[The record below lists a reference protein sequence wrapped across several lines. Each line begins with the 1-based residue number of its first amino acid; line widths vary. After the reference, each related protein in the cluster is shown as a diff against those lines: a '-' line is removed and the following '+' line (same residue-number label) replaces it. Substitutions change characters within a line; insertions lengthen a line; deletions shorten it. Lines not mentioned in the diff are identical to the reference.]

1 MLLKYNVFNISIN
14 NIDMILVFLSV
25 KYGDGINIS
34 RRILERKYAIS
45 IDIKKVETLYLE
57 KDNIKQED
65 RELLIIKTR
74 EELFDK
80 IEELVKDI
88 YKSNIIEIY
97 SINVEDVNKDFL
109 DLLEKETSI
118 KKIKNA

>member
-1 MLLKYNVFNISIN
+1 
-14 NIDMILVFLSV
+14 MIVIFLSV
-25 KYGDGINIS
+25 KNGDGINIS

-57 KDNIKQED
+57 KDNIKEED
-65 RELLIIKTR
+65 REILIIKTR
-74 EELFDK
+74 KELFDK
-80 IEELVKDI
+80 IEELIKEI
-88 YKSNIIEIY
+88 YKNNIIEMY
-97 SINVEDVNKDFL
+97 SINVEDANKDFL

>member
-1 MLLKYNVFNISIN
+1 
-14 NIDMILVFLSV
+14 MIVVFLSV
-25 KYGDGINIS
+25 KNGDGINIS
-34 RRILERKYAIS
+34 RRIFERKYAIS

-57 KDNIKQED
+57 KDNIKEED
-65 RELLIIKTR
+65 RELLLIKTR

-80 IEELVKDI
+80 IEELIKEI
-88 YKSNIIEIY
+88 YKNNIIEIY
-97 SINVEDVNKDFL
+97 SINVEDANKDFL

>member
-1 MLLKYNVFNISIN
+1 
-14 NIDMILVFLSV
+14 MIVIFLSV
-25 KYGDGINIS
+25 KNGDGINIS

-57 KDNIKQED
+57 KDNIREED
-65 RELLIIKTR
+65 RELLLIKTR

-80 IEELVKDI
+80 IEELIKEI
-88 YKSNIIEIY
+88 YKNSIIEIY
-97 SINVEDVNKDFL
+97 SINVEDANKDFL

>member
-1 MLLKYNVFNISIN
+1 
-14 NIDMILVFLSV
+14 MIVIFLSV
-25 KYGDGINIS
+25 KNGDGINIS

-57 KDNIKQED
+57 KDNIKEED

-80 IEELVKDI
+80 IEELIKEI
-88 YKSNIIEIY
+88 YKDNIIEMY
-97 SINVEDVNKDFL
+97 SINVEDANKDFL

>member
-1 MLLKYNVFNISIN
+1 
-14 NIDMILVFLSV
+14 MIAIFLSV

-34 RRILERKYAIS
+34 KRILERKYAIS

-80 IEELVKDI
+80 IEELVKEI
-88 YKSNIIEIY
+88 YKNNIIEIY

>member
-1 MLLKYNVFNISIN
+1 
-14 NIDMILVFLSV
+14 MIVIYLSV
-25 KYGDGINIS
+25 KNGDGINIS

-57 KDNIKQED
+57 KDNIKEED
-65 RELLIIKTR
+65 MELLIIKTR
-74 EELFDK
+74 KELFDK
-80 IEELVKDI
+80 IEELIKEI
-88 YKSNIIEIY
+88 YKNNIVEMY
-97 SINVEDVNKDFL
+97 SINVEDANKDFL

>member
-1 MLLKYNVFNISIN
+1 
-14 NIDMILVFLSV
+14 LSV

-57 KDNIKQED
+57 KDNIKEED

-80 IEELVKDI
+80 IEELIKEI
-88 YKSNIIEIY
+88 YKDNIIEMY

>member
-1 MLLKYNVFNISIN
+1 
-14 NIDMILVFLSV
+14 MIVVFLSV

-45 IDIKKVETLYLE
+45 IDINKVETLYLE
-57 KDNIKQED
+57 KDNIKEED

-80 IEELVKDI
+80 IEELIKDI
-88 YKSNIIEIY
+88 YKYNIIEMY
-97 SINVEDVNKDFL
+97 SINVEDANKDFL

>member
-1 MLLKYNVFNISIN
+1 
-14 NIDMILVFLSV
+14 MIVIYLSV
-25 KYGDGINIS
+25 KNGDGINIS

-57 KDNIKQED
+57 KDNIKEED
-65 RELLIIKTR
+65 MELLIIKTR

-80 IEELVKDI
+80 IEELIKEI
-88 YKSNIIEIY
+88 YKNNIVEMY
-97 SINVEDVNKDFL
+97 SINVEDANKDFL

>member
-1 MLLKYNVFNISIN
+1 
-14 NIDMILVFLSV
+14 MIVIYLSV
-25 KYGDGINIS
+25 KNGDGINVS

-57 KDNIKQED
+57 KDNIKEED

-80 IEELVKDI
+80 IEELIKEI
-88 YKSNIIEIY
+88 YKNNIIEMY
-97 SINVEDVNKDFL
+97 SINVDDANKDFL

-118 KKIKNA
+118 KKIKNV

>member
-1 MLLKYNVFNISIN
+1 
-14 NIDMILVFLSV
+14 MIVIFLSV
-25 KYGDGINIS
+25 KNGDGINIS

-57 KDNIKQED
+57 KDNIKEED
-65 RELLIIKTR
+65 RELLLIKTR

-80 IEELVKDI
+80 IEELIKEI
-88 YKSNIIEIY
+88 YKNSIIEIY
-97 SINVEDVNKDFL
+97 SINVEDANKDFL

>member
-1 MLLKYNVFNISIN
+1 
-14 NIDMILVFLSV
+14 MIVIFLSV
-25 KYGDGINIS
+25 KNGDGINIS

-57 KDNIKQED
+57 KDNIKEED

-80 IEELVKDI
+80 IEELMKEVYKD
-88 YKSNIIEIY
+88 NIIEIY
-97 SINVEDVNKDFL
+97 SINVEDANKDFL

>member
-1 MLLKYNVFNISIN
+1 
-14 NIDMILVFLSV
+14 LSV

-57 KDNIKQED
+57 KDNIKEED

-80 IEELVKDI
+80 IEELIKEI
-88 YKSNIIEIY
+88 YKDNIIEMY
-97 SINVEDVNKDFL
+97 SINVEDANKDFL

>member
-1 MLLKYNVFNISIN
+1 
-14 NIDMILVFLSV
+14 MIVIFLSV
-25 KYGDGINIS
+25 KNGDGINIS
-34 RRILERKYAIS
+34 RRILEKKYAIS

-57 KDNIKQED
+57 RDNIKEED

-80 IEELVKDI
+80 IEELIKEI
-88 YKSNIIEIY
+88 YKDNIIEMY

>member
-1 MLLKYNVFNISIN
+1 
-14 NIDMILVFLSV
+14 MIVIFLSV
-25 KYGDGINIS
+25 KNGDGINIS
-34 RRILERKYAIS
+34 RRILEKKYAIS

-57 KDNIKQED
+57 KDNIKEED

-80 IEELVKDI
+80 IEELMKEI
-88 YKSNIIEIY
+88 YKDNIIEMY
-97 SINVEDVNKDFL
+97 SINVEDANKDFL

>member
-1 MLLKYNVFNISIN
+1 
-14 NIDMILVFLSV
+14 MIVIFLSV

-34 RRILERKYAIS
+34 KRILERKYAIS

-80 IEELVKDI
+80 IEELVKEI
-88 YKSNIIEIY
+88 YKNNIIEIY

>member
-1 MLLKYNVFNISIN
+1 
-14 NIDMILVFLSV
+14 MIVIYLSV
-25 KYGDGINIS
+25 KNGDGINIS

-57 KDNIKQED
+57 KDNIKEED

-80 IEELVKDI
+80 IEELIKEI
-88 YKSNIIEIY
+88 YKDNIIEMY

>member
-1 MLLKYNVFNISIN
+1 
-14 NIDMILVFLSV
+14 MIVIYLSV
-25 KYGDGINIS
+25 KNGDGINIS

-57 KDNIKQED
+57 KDNIKEED

-80 IEELVKDI
+80 IEELIKEI
-88 YKSNIIEIY
+88 YKDNIVEMY

>member
-1 MLLKYNVFNISIN
+1 
-14 NIDMILVFLSV
+14 MIVIYLSV
-25 KYGDGINIS
+25 KNGDGINIS

-57 KDNIKQED
+57 KDNIKEED

-74 EELFDK
+74 KELFDK
-80 IEELVKDI
+80 IEELIKEI
-88 YKSNIIEIY
+88 YKNNIVEMY
-97 SINVEDVNKDFL
+97 SINVEDANKDFL

>member
-1 MLLKYNVFNISIN
+1 
-14 NIDMILVFLSV
+14 MIVIFLSV
-25 KYGDGINIS
+25 KNGDGINIS

-45 IDIKKVETLYLE
+45 IDIKKVEALYLE
-57 KDNIKQED
+57 KDNIKEED

-80 IEELVKDI
+80 IEELIKEI
-88 YKSNIIEIY
+88 YKDNIIEMY
-97 SINVEDVNKDFL
+97 SINVDDVNKDFL

>member
-1 MLLKYNVFNISIN
+1 
-14 NIDMILVFLSV
+14 MIVIYLSV
-25 KYGDGINIS
+25 KNGDGINIS

-57 KDNIKQED
+57 KDNIKEED

-80 IEELVKDI
+80 IEELIKEI
-88 YKSNIIEIY
+88 YKDNIIEMY
-97 SINVEDVNKDFL
+97 SINVEDANKDFL

>member
-1 MLLKYNVFNISIN
+1 
-14 NIDMILVFLSV
+14 MIVIYLSV
-25 KYGDGINIS
+25 KNGDGINIS

-57 KDNIKQED
+57 KDNIKEED

-80 IEELVKDI
+80 IEELMKEI
-88 YKSNIIEIY
+88 YKDNIIEMY
-97 SINVEDVNKDFL
+97 SINVEDANKDFL

>member
-1 MLLKYNVFNISIN
+1 
-14 NIDMILVFLSV
+14 MIVVFLSV

-57 KDNIKQED
+57 KDNIKEED
-65 RELLIIKTR
+65 REILIIKTR
-74 EELFDK
+74 KELFDK
-80 IEELVKDI
+80 IEELIKEI
-88 YKSNIIEIY
+88 YKNNIIEIY
-97 SINVEDVNKDFL
+97 SINVEDSNKDFL

>member
-1 MLLKYNVFNISIN
+1 
-14 NIDMILVFLSV
+14 MIVIFLSV
-25 KYGDGINIS
+25 KNGDGINIS

-45 IDIKKVETLYLE
+45 IDIKRVETLYLE
-57 KDNIKQED
+57 KDNIKEED
-65 RELLIIKTR
+65 RELLLIKTR

-80 IEELVKDI
+80 IEELIKEVYKD
-88 YKSNIIEIY
+88 NIIEMY
-97 SINVEDVNKDFL
+97 SINVDDANKDFL

>member
-1 MLLKYNVFNISIN
+1 
-14 NIDMILVFLSV
+14 MIVIYISV
-25 KYGDGINIS
+25 KNGDGLNIS
-34 RRILERKYAIS
+34 RRILERKYAVS

-57 KDNIKQED
+57 KDNIKEED

-80 IEELVKDI
+80 IEELVKEI
-88 YKSNIIEIY
+88 YKDNIIEMY
-97 SINVEDVNKDFL
+97 SINVEDANKDFL

>member
-1 MLLKYNVFNISIN
+1 
-14 NIDMILVFLSV
+14 MIVIFLSV
-25 KYGDGINIS
+25 KNGDGINIS
-34 RRILERKYAIS
+34 RRILEKKYAIS

-57 KDNIKQED
+57 NNNIKEED
-65 RELLIIKTR
+65 RELLLIKTR

-80 IEELVKDI
+80 IEELIKEI
-88 YKSNIIEIY
+88 YKNNIIEIY
-97 SINVEDVNKDFL
+97 SINVEDANKDFL

>member
-1 MLLKYNVFNISIN
+1 
-14 NIDMILVFLSV
+14 MIVIFLSV
-25 KYGDGINIS
+25 KNGDGINIS

-57 KDNIKQED
+57 KDNIKEED

-80 IEELVKDI
+80 IEELIKEI
-88 YKSNIIEIY
+88 YEDNIIEMY
-97 SINVEDVNKDFL
+97 SINVEDANKDFL

>member
-1 MLLKYNVFNISIN
+1 
-14 NIDMILVFLSV
+14 MIVIFLSV
-25 KYGDGINIS
+25 KNGDGINIS

-57 KDNIKQED
+57 KDNIKEED

-80 IEELVKDI
+80 IEELIKEI
-88 YKSNIIEIY
+88 YKDNIIEMY
-97 SINVEDVNKDFL
+97 SINVDDANKDFL

>member
-1 MLLKYNVFNISIN
+1 
-14 NIDMILVFLSV
+14 MIVIYLSV
-25 KYGDGINIS
+25 KNGDGINIS

-57 KDNIKQED
+57 KDNIKEED

-80 IEELVKDI
+80 IEEFIKEI
-88 YKSNIIEIY
+88 YKDNIVEMY
-97 SINVEDVNKDFL
+97 SINVEDANKDFL

>member
-1 MLLKYNVFNISIN
+1 
-14 NIDMILVFLSV
+14 MIVIYLSV
-25 KYGDGINIS
+25 KNGDGINIS

-57 KDNIKQED
+57 KDNIKEED

-80 IEELVKDI
+80 IEELIKEI
-88 YKSNIIEIY
+88 YKNNIIEIY
-97 SINVEDVNKDFL
+97 SINVEDANKDFL

>member
-1 MLLKYNVFNISIN
+1 
-14 NIDMILVFLSV
+14 MIVVFLSV

-45 IDIKKVETLYLE
+45 IDIKKVETLYSE
-57 KDNIKQED
+57 KDNIKEED
-65 RELLIIKTR
+65 REILIIKTR
-74 EELFDK
+74 KELFDK
-80 IEELVKDI
+80 IEELIKEI
-88 YKSNIIEIY
+88 YKNNIIEIY
-97 SINVEDVNKDFL
+97 SINVEDANKDFL

>member
-1 MLLKYNVFNISIN
+1 
-14 NIDMILVFLSV
+14 MIVVFLSV

-34 RRILERKYAIS
+34 RRILEKKYAIS

-57 KDNIKQED
+57 KDNIKEED
-65 RELLIIKTR
+65 REILIIKTR
-74 EELFDK
+74 KELFDK
-80 IEELVKDI
+80 IEELIKEI
-88 YKSNIIEIY
+88 YKNNIIEIY
-97 SINVEDVNKDFL
+97 SINVEDANKDFL

>member
-1 MLLKYNVFNISIN
+1 
-14 NIDMILVFLSV
+14 MIVVFLSV

-34 RRILERKYAIS
+34 KRILERKYAIS

-57 KDNIKQED
+57 NDNIKEED
-65 RELLIIKTR
+65 RELLLIKTR

-80 IEELVKDI
+80 IEELIKEI
-88 YKSNIIEIY
+88 YKNNIIEIY
-97 SINVEDVNKDFL
+97 SINVEDANKDFL

>member
-1 MLLKYNVFNISIN
+1 
-14 NIDMILVFLSV
+14 MIIIYLSV
-25 KYGDGINIS
+25 KNGDGINIS

-57 KDNIKQED
+57 KDNIKEED

-80 IEELVKDI
+80 IEELIKEI
-88 YKSNIIEIY
+88 YKDNIIEMY

>member
-1 MLLKYNVFNISIN
+1 
-14 NIDMILVFLSV
+14 MIVIYLSV
-25 KYGDGINIS
+25 KNGDGINIS

-57 KDNIKQED
+57 KDNIKEED

-80 IEELVKDI
+80 IEELIKEI
-88 YKSNIIEIY
+88 YKDNIVEMY
-97 SINVEDVNKDFL
+97 SINVEDANKDFL

>member
-1 MLLKYNVFNISIN
+1 
-14 NIDMILVFLSV
+14 MIVIFLSV
-25 KYGDGINIS
+25 KNGDGINIS

-57 KDNIKQED
+57 KDNIKEED

-80 IEELVKDI
+80 IEQLIKEI
-88 YKSNIIEIY
+88 YKDNIIEMY
-97 SINVEDVNKDFL
+97 SINVEDANKDFL

>member
-1 MLLKYNVFNISIN
+1 
-14 NIDMILVFLSV
+14 MIVVFLSV

-57 KDNIKQED
+57 KDNIKEED

-80 IEELVKDI
+80 IEELIKEI
-88 YKSNIIEIY
+88 YKDNIIEMY

>member
-1 MLLKYNVFNISIN
+1 
-14 NIDMILVFLSV
+14 MIVVFLSV

-34 RRILERKYAIS
+34 KRILEKKYAIS

-57 KDNIKQED
+57 NDNIKEED
-65 RELLIIKTR
+65 RELLLIKTR

-80 IEELVKDI
+80 IEELIKEI
-88 YKSNIIEIY
+88 YKNNIIEMY
-97 SINVEDVNKDFL
+97 SINVEDANKDFL

>member
-1 MLLKYNVFNISIN
+1 
-14 NIDMILVFLSV
+14 MIVIFLSI

-45 IDIKKVETLYLE
+45 IDIKRVETLYLE

-80 IEELVKDI
+80 IEELIKEI
-88 YKSNIIEIY
+88 YKNNIIEIY
-97 SINVEDVNKDFL
+97 SINVEDANKDFL